1 VENRELKKMANWQ
14 TYKNLGGDSNV
25 KSFLIDGLSITVKF
39 KDSNTSYLYNSN
51 KPGSQH
57 IREMIKLAELGSGL
71 GGYINKEVK
80 SNYAEKI

>member
-1 VENRELKKMANWQ
+1 M
-14 TYKNLGGDSNV
+14 
-25 KSFLIDGLSITVKF
+25 SITVKF

-80 SNYAEKI
+80 SNYAEKIG